1 MIDTHNSGVHYE
13 VKKNELRRGDVRPSA
28 KVCIG
33 VLCRE
38 KKLSNKREF
47 HEHRL
52 YENHSLIPDV
62 NKFQN

>member
-1 MIDTHNSGVHYE
+1 MHY
-13 VKKNELRRGDVRPSA
+13 VQVTSVRKILYRSSLH
-28 KVCIG
+28 K
-33 VLCRE
+33 

-52 YENHSLIPDV
+52 CENRSLIPDV